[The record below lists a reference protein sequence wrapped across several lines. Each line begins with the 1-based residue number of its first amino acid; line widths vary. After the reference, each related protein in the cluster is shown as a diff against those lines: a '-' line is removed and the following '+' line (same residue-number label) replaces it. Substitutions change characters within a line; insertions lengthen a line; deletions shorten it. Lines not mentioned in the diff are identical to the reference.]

1 MLGRLGL
8 LDPGMTDES
17 DFASIKVHKML
28 AGKFSGRTDEFPID
42 VFELGGMDVG
52 EGLTKLSSP
61 WEPSGPRLLAY

>member
-1 MLGRLGL
+1 
-8 LDPGMTDES
+8 MTDES

-42 VFELGGMDVG
+42 VLELGGMDVG

-61 WEPSGPRLLAY
+61 REPGGPRLLAYYILLNSSN

>member
-1 MLGRLGL
+1 
-8 LDPGMTDES
+8 
-17 DFASIKVHKML
+17 ML